1 MNRFIGLVKITFL
14 EGLTYRT
21 QFLADVSVGC
31 VYLLSF
37 YYLWHAIYAGRT
49 EIAGISLASMVAY
62 TLVST
67 LIGFIVRQD
76 VNIMVADKV
85 YTGDIATELTKPMNY
100 QQVALYT
107 AIGQALFNLFFKG
120 VPVFILFGY
129 ILDIAIPFEPTRL
142 LLAAFSCVLGFVMYF
157 LIDLSLG
164 CVSFW
169 ITQTYGVNQ
178 FKNVFMA
185 FCAGGI
191 MPLDFYPAFL
201 RDTLA
206 IMPFK
211 GCFYTP
217 LAIYL
222 EVAPQDNALYAGLL
236 AYVPNY
242 EILLIIEQLTWILI
256 VLGLSQVLWKKA
268 LRKIVIL
275 GG

>member
-14 EGLTYRT
+14 ERLTYRT
-21 QFLADVSVGC
+21 QFLADVSAGC

-49 EIAGISLASMVAY
+49 EIAGI
-62 TLVST
+62 
-67 LIGFIVRQD
+67 
-76 VNIMVADKV
+76 
-85 YTGDIATELTKPMNY
+85 
-100 QQVALYT
+100 
-107 AIGQALFNLFFKG
+107 
-120 VPVFILFGY
+120 
-129 ILDIAIPFEPTRL
+129 
-142 LLAAFSCVLGFVMYF
+142 
-157 LIDLSLG
+157 SLG

-222 EVAPQDNALYAGLL
+222 EVAPQDNALYDGLL

-242 EILLIIEQLTWILI
+242 EVLLIIEQLTWILI

>member
-1 MNRFIGLVKITFL
+1 MNHFIGLVKVSFL

-21 QFLADVSVGC
+21 QFLADVSAGC

-49 EIAGISLASMVAY
+49 EIEGISLFSMVAY

-67 LIGFIVRQD
+67 IIGFIVRQD
-76 VNIMVADKV
+76 VNVMIGDKV
-85 YTGDIATELTKPMNY
+85 YEGDIAVELIKPISY
-100 QQVALYT
+100 QLVVLYT
-107 AIGQALFNLFFKG
+107 AVGQAVFNLLFKG
-120 VPVFILFGY
+120 VPVFVLFGY
-129 ILDIAIPFEPTRL
+129 VLDISIPFDSTRL
-142 LLAAFSCVLGFVMYF
+142 LLATLSCALGFVTYF

-164 CVSFW
+164 SVAFW
-169 ITQTYGVNQ
+169 IMQTHGVNL

-201 RDTLA
+201 RDVLA
-206 IMPFK
+206 FLPFK

-217 LAIYL
+217 LSICL
-222 EVAPQDNALYAGLL
+222 GVKPQDSALYDGLL
-236 AYVPNY
+236 SHVPSY
-242 EILLIIEQLTWILI
+242 ELLLIIEQLVW
-256 VLGLSQVLWKKA
+256 VLVMLGVSQLLWKKA